1 MIQRKKRLGVW
12 ILLLMILIFSQNI
25 VPVKASA
32 PEITDANIQ
41 MVGGQIRT
49 ITPMGLRMIGCIKK
63 SYLQELEQSGATVQ
77 YGIVL
82 LPKVYLGKQELK
94 IDGKYISNGSVY
106 KPAKVPAVKKFAEEN
121 DRIYFTAVLANL
133 AKERYKNDYAARAY
147 VEITRSVEQEDG
159 NLKKETEI
167 LYSDDTID
175 RQVYQI
181 AKEAVAGE
189 ETEENKQW
197 LRDNILHP
205 VEQPED
211 IPEEEKKIPFQMGKV
226 SGVTLY
232 HQTGSEA
239 GIEEISHFTVDSFKT
254 EEYLVKVE
262 MEDQPELFAGISKVI
277 VAENNQVSFELKL
290 DHYVTEGAN
299 QTKQG
304 AIVEFGTVSEGEA
317 STKYITMQSLID
329 KIKENPSGTYTL
341 EHDIDA
347 SAVQGEDF
355 LIPNFTGTFDGKG
368 YKIKGLNTTLF
379 GVVSGGTVKNVKLE
393 NVSITKANKYGDAG
407 GGVLTNKAEKNAV
420 IEGVHVSGSLKT
432 SDSRQL
438 LGGLVGR
445 MDYAK
450 VSKCSTNLEIT
461 GSFNTTGGLIGQMSN
476 QQHGPNIVEDSYA
489 VGSISGN
496 KTNGAIGGLI
506 GWHNCKNNFSVT
518 NCYAAVTLKVNGTGN
533 SMEPGGLIGNIGES
547 NATGVIKN
555 SVSYS
560 TGTSG
565 YKFDGASSPD
575 KYNVQ
580 GVSDLYSLKESKLKK
595 ETARAAQFSKVSEV
609 SIDTL
614 LEKEFYTQM
623 GWREEVWDFT
633 PLKEGKTP
641 VLKNGDSNMT
651 TMLEMKEISS
661 VEELQKMK
669 DDLSG
674 AYSLTADI
682 DLSEVNSNIIIPG
695 TFRGML
701 KGNGHQIIG
710 QKAPL
715 FETLNGATIENLKL
729 TQGKIEQKST
739 NQVAVLAKTAE
750 AGTTIKNVYVRDMTV
765 AGKSSVAGMVAV
777 MKKTTVDQC
786 SVNATVN
793 GQNAGGFVAE
803 ILDGSVVTNSYAKRT
818 TDQKSFESSN
828 TSQGGFAAV
837 VKKSQLS
844 KNFGELSWSEE
855 KEEAVTA
862 VRNIGNFIGE
872 CGTAGEAPTKVEK
885 NISFGPAAYS
895 FVGNITAETAL
906 DTYEGNYEYSD
917 VASSQDNVSASEM
930 SGKIDKASS
939 EQISSKEFYLKTLLW
954 DEKIW
959 YLDDVVGGKRPRL
972 QEEGDV
978 YGVED
983 KPSSEEVIYLEATV
997 QSDVLEEP
1005 QEELEKP
1012 EEIISAIATRTVEA
1026 AAALDSLETSQGYDV
1041 QRKQIYENLRLF
1053 MPFYHREQIIKD
1065 GNQVDV
1071 SHVLNKKAVLAVY
1084 PMDAQG
1090 NRIVALSDKTVEN
1103 VKKLR
1108 IQFTDNTTPLIYNI
1122 SYIDTRENIA
1132 SYKVSQIPVHFNF
1145 RNYVVNT
1152 KTPQFQTLLNTAKNY
1167 TFDTDIET
1175 RVSQRDSDSVLAVYR
1190 RNFDEVVKNEME
1202 QVLVSMAA
1210 TNPQYPINSN
1220 SKAAEKI
1227 VTDAFITNEYLKD
1240 FLYAYNYVD
1249 RWYDFQIGGI
1259 NLRDVVIFDNSI
1271 LKTNKSVRNLPTEI
1285 VKISSSDGRQGN
1297 KTPFFYN
1304 NRISSYTGINNVASF
1319 VEYFMTAYAGY
1330 SDVNDWIIDN
1340 FQGGIIVEARANNPK
1355 INSRLWRILKNNTV
1369 QKNNELIL
1377 PVLSY
1382 KTSKNLYLAS
1392 FPSSLVYGNLEIYG
1406 GYQNTEEWRQQK
1418 KQQIISQVNDFK
1430 TSYDNFVNV
1439 ASNGAASVN
1448 NSKFLIV
1455 DSSAN
1460 KNHNQDVFKEFY
1472 RPLQTLWKS
1481 NNGAVA
1487 VIFGNPNY
1495 DYIYYNSSSFIGD
1508 LTVLNHEMGHVTD
1521 MWIWMENKGK
1531 RPGRNGEDYSNGF
1544 ANQANVDYN
1553 MNFMKTYSRDSSMV
1567 TNLTPD
1573 RINTQE
1579 EFQSYYKE
1587 VFETIYTLDY
1597 LQGKA
1602 YLELTPE
1609 QQSRIT
1615 LQHRYGTTNNYQSWN
1630 NSNSTWRTIGA
1641 AELES
1646 MNLKTLDDLWNNQ
1659 LTIRPGHRYD
1669 LRSFNDVGVNNLGA
1683 YQIDR
1688 VCFASW
1694 YVPYVDNGTPNAQ
1707 TFRRNGYE
1715 LAGLYGYSN
1724 GLVEYLSNQTK
1735 TGDLAYFKKKTGD
1748 QNFSFETYRK
1758 NKNTEIQEKIAAQKL
1773 QGNPYFDEEALI
1785 EYLKQNLINYGNSID
1800 SGVSNLGNTLNN
1812 IKESRE
1818 NVFRYLQ
1825 RITNEFRSPVYGT
1838 ADARNAVTIST
1849 AEEFMEKITANP
1861 NGFYVLEQD
1870 ISMKD
1875 IPLKNNVYI
1884 NKTFIGKLEGNGH
1897 KIIDA
1902 EGPLFAKIANSYVS
1916 DLSIIN
1922 KSGETKDWLGAQRQ
1936 FTILVNEKKEE
1947 TVKDITSLDELKT
1960 LGENKYTKY
1969 VLKNDIDASAI
1980 TDAAVIK
1987 GTFKGKLDG
1996 GNFAITG
2003 LKAPLFE
2010 KVENAAITNL
2020 KIKDVEISNQGSKN
2034 AAIAKESNRTVFEN
2048 LSLENIQISGE
2059 SYNAAITGYDY
2070 TGSTFSKIQLRKVQ
2084 ITGTGNYN
2092 AAFVGRASGSD
2103 ISNVA
2108 VIDSKVMLSGTDCGG
2123 FIGEGKNLNIHHVY
2137 SDSDVHV
2144 ETYTDNQGRTNSA
2157 GFIGNLAGKS
2167 KVQYVFAAGTVEN
2180 TTQTELYNFLGTPN
2194 VLETMVSD
2202 AFVRENA
2209 GGKSN
2214 ITETTGN
2221 RLSTVTTEQ
2230 TKQSEFYRTSMNLN
2244 EEIWNLG
2251 LVGMKGYPELLGM
2264 EKKEIISVSTPEE
2277 FMKMKEFPTQEY
2289 HLTADINLSDV
2300 EQTEVLILQFSGV
2313 LDGQHHTIT
2322 GLKVPLFGQMNG
2334 RVSNLAI
2341 SNNQLEISKDEAG
2354 MFADEMTGATVEKVL
2369 IYNSKISNTTGKA
2382 AGFAGTVNNTTL
2394 KDIFVHGS
2402 VQTAS
2407 TASGFVLNAN
2417 GTTVENIYTNVR
2429 VNGTEG
2435 AGFVVS
2441 STGENTYKNICSV
2454 GDVGANMHKLS
2465 GDITQ
2470 ITNGYEFAASDGIAS
2485 AETGSVK
2492 TVGKEVWT
2500 KDFYTTRLGLDSEV
2514 WDAEQAEINGYP
2526 SLKDFTVEIEPMKVE
2541 IHTPGDV
2548 QKMNRVPEG
2557 KFVLTTDLNFEGENN
2572 SLVNGTFTGTLNGGN
2587 HAVSGI
2593 NSAFFQILS
2602 GAVENLQFRNI
2613 LVNNESGGAN
2623 VLAVE
2628 TRNATVKNVHFNG
2641 ITLRGAGYTGII
2653 GKDTKSTF
2661 NQISMQHVDMIANA
2675 DYAGVMAANASQSQM
2690 TDILIAETQV
2700 KTSSSYVG
2708 GLIGN
2713 ADAVS
2718 VQKVFVDAELNIP
2731 YTVSPAN
2738 TAAFIGLA
2746 TGESRVAY
2754 STVAGGVYPEDP
2766 STSRYKLMYM
2776 KNGSDLN
2783 ELKPFTNC
2791 FINTDTPGY
2800 DSVGSDP
2807 KGVINEELLTADFYA
2822 NSMQLNSDVWDW
2834 SKVSQNGYPGLKTM
2848 PTEGVRPPG
2857 TEVKPEE
2864 EAPLQQNVPAGY
2876 QAIRTA
2882 EELLAIR
2889 DGSGKYILMNSISLY
2904 GKKAQNG
2911 SFLGNFRGELDGN
2924 GLTIRELYGAPL
2936 FDTLS
2941 GTVNNLK
2948 VSDAKVEVWNSNQG
2962 ANAIAKTLNGAK
2974 ISRLA
2979 LKNILV
2985 AGGEST
2991 GVLAGTAQNST
3002 ISEVWAEGLNV
3013 NPYGPLWGQDSDKM
3027 VGGLI
3032 AYLNGGC
3039 HITDSYVGGEIT
3051 VNGNTQGGV
3060 LGYSEY
3066 DTSNTVKQVVSNMRT
3081 KAASSQTDGSGFIGM
3096 VQFNSDMGTWME
3108 NSIAIGEAGADKKQG
3123 SIGEAYRFA
3132 TKGRTDTAISYSLN
3146 NCYEIQVSGKSTA
3159 VSGSLE
3165 ETTEYKNPDFYRNT
3179 LKFDGAK
3186 WNFASVEKN
3195 GYPTLTWIVGEEPLP
3210 ALPQGSEVTEHPL
3223 LTTNTAGYT
3232 EIRTPADFMK
3242 IADNPR
3248 GKYILMNNIS
3258 MEQVR
3263 IPEGQASYIMNRFEG
3278 ELDGNNQVIHGLR
3291 VSLFDSISGTTRQKA
3306 TVKNLRIQN
3315 VFVDAGMKTE
3325 YGFTRRGEA
3334 NALAREISYGNLNSI
3349 YMNCVQL
3356 NGGMNTAALGGLVNE
3371 TYIGKVWLEGI
3382 DINRKIDPT
3391 ELAGF
3396 NLVGGAIASLSGY
3409 NSKLE
3414 DSYVSGNIIMDN
3426 NEQGGAVGKIN
3437 AAVVRNVIT
3446 NVEARSNKPATWSEK
3461 SGFLGAVSTM
3471 GTYGTRW
3478 YLDRCI
3484 SIGNAGDNYK
3494 FLGRNLTAVTTDNVN
3509 KCYEY
3514 TKVTGNSNVS
3524 DNTIQNGTL
3533 LKIDNIHDVSFY
3545 RDTLSF
3551 NDSAGNA
3558 DTRAWDFSSVETKG
3572 YPTLTWLLTYD
3583 GLEATLVDEPLPEEG
3598 EELEDQD
3605 ASEEI
3610 AEEEAAPEE
3619 ENPQEEPETILPEE
3633 QPALPEQEDNL
3644 PEGTEENQPE
3654 TNQGE
3659 EFTAPPAENTHENT
3673 QEEENIT

>member
-1 MIQRKKRLGVW
+1 
-12 ILLLMILIFSQNI
+12 
-25 VPVKASA
+25 
-32 PEITDANIQ
+32 
-41 MVGGQIRT
+41 
-49 ITPMGLRMIGCIKK
+49 
-63 SYLQELEQSGATVQ
+63 
-77 YGIVL
+77 
-82 LPKVYLGKQELK
+82 
-94 IDGKYISNGSVY
+94 
-106 KPAKVPAVKKFAEEN
+106 
-121 DRIYFTAVLANL
+121 
-133 AKERYKNDYAARAY
+133 
-147 VEITRSVEQEDG
+147 
-159 NLKKETEI
+159 
-167 LYSDDTID
+167 
-175 RQVYQI
+175 
-181 AKEAVAGE
+181 
-189 ETEENKQW
+189 
-197 LRDNILHP
+197 
-205 VEQPED
+205 
-211 IPEEEKKIPFQMGKV
+211 
-226 SGVTLY
+226 
-232 HQTGSEA
+232 
-239 GIEEISHFTVDSFKT
+239 
-254 EEYLVKVE
+254 
-262 MEDQPELFAGISKVI
+262 
-277 VAENNQVSFELKL
+277 
-290 DHYVTEGAN
+290 
-299 QTKQG
+299 
-304 AIVEFGTVSEGEA
+304 
-317 STKYITMQSLID
+317 
-329 KIKENPSGTYTL
+329 
-341 EHDIDA
+341 
-347 SAVQGEDF
+347 
-355 LIPNFTGTFDGKG
+355 
-368 YKIKGLNTTLF
+368 
-379 GVVSGGTVKNVKLE
+379 
-393 NVSITKANKYGDAG
+393 
-407 GGVLTNKAEKNAV
+407 
-420 IEGVHVSGSLKT
+420 
-432 SDSRQL
+432 
-438 LGGLVGR
+438 
-445 MDYAK
+445 
-450 VSKCSTNLEIT
+450 
-461 GSFNTTGGLIGQMSN
+461 
-476 QQHGPNIVEDSYA
+476 
-489 VGSISGN
+489 
-496 KTNGAIGGLI
+496 
-506 GWHNCKNNFSVT
+506 
-518 NCYAAVTLKVNGTGN
+518 
-533 SMEPGGLIGNIGES
+533 
-547 NATGVIKN
+547 
-555 SVSYS
+555 
-560 TGTSG
+560 
-565 YKFDGASSPD
+565 
-575 KYNVQ
+575 
-580 GVSDLYSLKESKLKK
+580 
-595 ETARAAQFSKVSEV
+595 
-609 SIDTL
+609 
-614 LEKEFYTQM
+614 
-623 GWREEVWDFT
+623 
-633 PLKEGKTP
+633 
-641 VLKNGDSNMT
+641 
-651 TMLEMKEISS
+651 
-661 VEELQKMK
+661 
-669 DDLSG
+669 
-674 AYSLTADI
+674 
-682 DLSEVNSNIIIPG
+682 
-695 TFRGML
+695 
-701 KGNGHQIIG
+701 
-710 QKAPL
+710 
-715 FETLNGATIENLKL
+715 
-729 TQGKIEQKST
+729 
-739 NQVAVLAKTAE
+739 
-750 AGTTIKNVYVRDMTV
+750 
-765 AGKSSVAGMVAV
+765 
-777 MKKTTVDQC
+777 
-786 SVNATVN
+786 
-793 GQNAGGFVAE
+793 
-803 ILDGSVVTNSYAKRT
+803 
-818 TDQKSFESSN
+818 
-828 TSQGGFAAV
+828 
-837 VKKSQLS
+837 
-844 KNFGELSWSEE
+844 
-855 KEEAVTA
+855 
-862 VRNIGNFIGE
+862 
-872 CGTAGEAPTKVEK
+872 
-885 NISFGPAAYS
+885 
-895 FVGNITAETAL
+895 
-906 DTYEGNYEYSD
+906 
-917 VASSQDNVSASEM
+917 
-930 SGKIDKASS
+930 
-939 EQISSKEFYLKTLLW
+939 
-954 DEKIW
+954 
-959 YLDDVVGGKRPRL
+959 
-972 QEEGDV
+972 
-978 YGVED
+978 
-983 KPSSEEVIYLEATV
+983 
-997 QSDVLEEP
+997 
-1005 QEELEKP
+1005 
-1012 EEIISAIATRTVEA
+1012 
-1026 AAALDSLETSQGYDV
+1026 
-1041 QRKQIYENLRLF
+1041 
-1053 MPFYHREQIIKD
+1053 
-1065 GNQVDV
+1065 
-1071 SHVLNKKAVLAVY
+1071 
-1084 PMDAQG
+1084 
-1090 NRIVALSDKTVEN
+1090 
-1103 VKKLR
+1103 
-1108 IQFTDNTTPLIYNI
+1108 
-1122 SYIDTRENIA
+1122 
-1132 SYKVSQIPVHFNF
+1132 
-1145 RNYVVNT
+1145 
-1152 KTPQFQTLLNTAKNY
+1152 
-1167 TFDTDIET
+1167 
-1175 RVSQRDSDSVLAVYR
+1175 
-1190 RNFDEVVKNEME
+1190 
-1202 QVLVSMAA
+1202 
-1210 TNPQYPINSN
+1210 
-1220 SKAAEKI
+1220 
-1227 VTDAFITNEYLKD
+1227 
-1240 FLYAYNYVD
+1240 
-1249 RWYDFQIGGI
+1249 
-1259 NLRDVVIFDNSI
+1259 
-1271 LKTNKSVRNLPTEI
+1271 
-1285 VKISSSDGRQGN
+1285 
-1297 KTPFFYN
+1297 
-1304 NRISSYTGINNVASF
+1304 
-1319 VEYFMTAYAGY
+1319 MTAYAGY

-1800 SGVSNLGNTLNN
+1800 SGVSNLNNTLNH

-1825 RITNEFRSPVYGT
+1825 RITDEFRNPVYG
-1838 ADARNAVTIST
+1838 DASTRNVVSIST
-1849 AEEFMEKITANP
+1849 GEELIEKISANP
-1861 NGFYVLEQD
+1861 NGFFVLRND

-1875 IPLKNNVYI
+1875 IPMNGSVYI
-1884 NKTFIGKLEGNGH
+1884 DKTFIGKLEGNGH
-1897 KIIDA
+1897 KITDA
-1902 EGPLFAKIANSYVS
+1902 KGPLFARIVNSYVS
-1916 DLSIIN
+1916 DLSVIN
-1922 KSGETKDWLGAQRQ
+1922 ESGEKKDWIGAQRQ
-1936 FTILVNEKKEE
+1936 YTILVNEKKEE
-1947 TVKDITSLDELKT
+1947 TVKEITSLDELKT

-1969 VLKNDIDASAI
+1969 VLKNDIDATSA
-1980 TDAAVIK
+1980 TDTAVIK

-2003 LKAPLFE
+2003 LKRPLFE
-2010 KVENAAITNL
+2010 KVDDAVITNL

-2034 AAIAKESNRTVFEN
+2034 AAITKESNHTTFAN
-2048 LSLENIQISGE
+2048 LSLENIQITGE
-2059 SYNAAITGYDY
+2059 SYNAAISGYDY
-2070 TGSTFSKIQLRKVQ
+2070 TGSTFSKIQIRKAQ
-2084 ITGTGNYN
+2084 ITGAKNYN

-2103 ISNVA
+2103 IRDIA
-2108 VIDSKVMLSGTDCGG
+2108 VIESKVVLSGTDCGG

-2167 KVQYVFAAGTVEN
+2167 KVQYVFAAGTIEN
-2180 TTQTELYNFLGTPN
+2180 KTQTELYNFLGTPN
-2194 VLETMVSD
+2194 VLDTMVSD
-2202 AFVRENA
+2202 AFVRDNA
-2209 GGKSN
+2209 GGKPN

-2221 RLSTVTTEQ
+2221 RLSTVTAEQ
-2230 TKQSEFYRTSMNLN
+2230 TKKSEFYRTSMNLN

-2300 EQTEVLILQFSGV
+2300 EQTEVLIPQFSGV
-2313 LDGQHHTIT
+2313 LDGKHHIIT

-2341 SNNQLEISKDEAG
+2341 SNNQLEISKDETG

-2382 AGFAGTVNNTTL
+2382 AGFAKTVNNTTL
-2394 KDIFVHGS
+2394 KNIFVQGS
-2402 VQTAS
+2402 VQASS

-2417 GTTVENIYTNVR
+2417 SATVENIYTNVR
-2429 VNGTEG
+2429 VSGTEG

-2470 ITNGYEFAASDGIAS
+2470 IINGYEFAASNGIAS
-2485 AETGSVK
+2485 ASETGSVK
-2492 TVGKEVWT
+2492 NVGKEVWT
-2500 KDFYTTRLGLDSEV
+2500 KDFYMTTLGLDSEV
-2514 WDAEQAEINGYP
+2514 WNAEQADTNGYP
-2526 SLKDFTVEIEPMKVE
+2526 SLKDFTVQTEPMKVE
-2541 IHTPGDV
+2541 INTLGDV

-2557 KFVLTTDLNFEGENN
+2557 KFVLTADLSFEGADN
-2572 SLVNGTFTGTLNGGN
+2572 SFVTETFTGTLNGGN

-2602 GAVENLQFRNI
+2602 GTVENLQFRNI
-2613 LVNNESGGAN
+2613 LVNNESSGAN

-2628 TRNATVKNVHFNG
+2628 TKNAVVKNLHFNG

-2985 AGGEST
+2985 AGGKNT
-2991 GVLAGTAQNST
+2991 GALAGSAQNSVV
-3002 ISEVWAEGLNV
+3002 SEVWAEGLNV

-3514 TKVTGNSNVS
+3514 TKVTGKSNVS
-3524 DNTIQNGTL
+3524 DNTISRGTL
-3533 LKIDNIHDVSFY
+3533 LTTDNIHDIAFY

-3551 NDSAGNA
+3551 NDDTAGA

-3659 EFTAPPAENTHENT
+3659 ESTAPPAENTHENT